1 MFRPTASRIFLIRFA
16 VLLLLTFMFA
26 NIGAAQPGPME
37 QPDLTIDAAT
47 RTKVIDGILK
57 RLNDSYVFPEVA
69 KKMEQSIRERVDKKE
84 YDQVRIAKE
93 VETKQNDKLQAE
105 SNEKLLRRACTDTSG
120 SCSW

>member
-1 MFRPTASRIFLIRFA
+1 MFRPTSSRIFLIRFA

-69 KKMEQSIRERVDKKE
+69 EKDGAVDQGTGGQEGIRSGYERERIRN
-84 YDQVRIAKE
+84 Q
-93 VETKQNDKLQAE
+93 TN
-105 SNEKLLRRACTDTSG
+105 RASA
-120 SCSW
+120 SRE